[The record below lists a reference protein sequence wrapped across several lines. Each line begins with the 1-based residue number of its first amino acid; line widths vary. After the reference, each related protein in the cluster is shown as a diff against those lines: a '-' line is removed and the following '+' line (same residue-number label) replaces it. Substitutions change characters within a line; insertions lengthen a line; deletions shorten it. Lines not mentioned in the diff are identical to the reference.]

1 MASTSDRRLF
11 SASPPVMR
19 WKMQGSS
26 ALRARGSVPC
36 PTSLKRSWVAVCLP
50 VNNTLCTLD
59 DGARPVLR
67 PHVKATAGEMPPMQ
81 LAHPSPKRK
90 RDQPQQIPLLNT
102 ALAIRP
108 AQTPPRRDSPA
119 PSSGPD
125 SPRNAVADQL
135 RGMTLIATAAI
146 PMSPLTPTDDVIRK
160 KPKLGAM
167 DVDKVEGPRTQTAQT
182 NAKPRKKVNILDT
195 AALEPALDASREI
208 PETPQA
214 PRPRIVTDIAA
225 FAQPTTFVSSPGKTH
240 SPQTSVSGQISEAS
254 TSTNRSSSKSRPRPS
269 TPPPSALTWQDDEIT
284 GHLTGPANDPD
295 DDGTGLNGIGFKP
308 TPAIAYQRAQR
319 RKQQLQEWKARET
332 REARAKRSQRR
343 NRGVSARSHA
353 SRESTIEREVPH
365 QPLEVP
371 RRKVQFTV

>member
-1 MASTSDRRLF
+1 
-11 SASPPVMR
+11 
-19 WKMQGSS
+19 
-26 ALRARGSVPC
+26 
-36 PTSLKRSWVAVCLP
+36 
-50 VNNTLCTLD
+50 
-59 DGARPVLR
+59 
-67 PHVKATAGEMPPMQ
+67 MPPMQ

-90 RDQPQQIPLLNT
+90 RDQPQQTPLLNT

-108 AQTPPRRDSPA
+108 AQTPPRRDDSPA
-119 PSSGPD
+119 PSSGAD

-135 RGMTLIATAAI
+135 RGMTLVATAAI

-167 DVDKVEGPRTQTAQT
+167 DVDEAAPGTHTAET

-195 AALEPALDASREI
+195 AAFEPTLDVSREI

-225 FAQPTTFVSSPGKTH
+225 FAQPTTFVSSSGSTS
-240 SPQTSVSGQISEAS
+240 SPQTSFSSQNSQAS
-254 TSTNRSSSKSRPRPS
+254 ILTDRSSSKSRPRKMPAS
-269 TPPPSALTWQDDEIT
+269 PPLSALTWQDDEIT

-308 TPAIAYQRAQR
+308 TPAIAYHRAQR
-319 RKQQLQEWKARET
+319 RKQQLSEWKTRET

-343 NRGVSARSHA
+343 HRGASARPHA
-353 SRESTIEREVPH
+353 SRESTVEREMPAQAV
-365 QPLEVP
+365 EVP
-371 RRKVQFTV
+371 RRKVQFAV

>member
-1 MASTSDRRLF
+1 
-11 SASPPVMR
+11 
-19 WKMQGSS
+19 MQGTS
-26 ALRARGSVPC
+26 ARC
-36 PTSLKRSWVAVCLP
+36 PTSLTQSRAHALTSQRQRQQQQQQQQQRF
-50 VNNTLCTLD
+50 CTFG
-59 DGARPVLR
+59 DGARPAPR
-67 PHVKATAGEMPPMQ
+67 AHVKATAGEMPPMQ

-108 AQTPPRRDSPA
+108 AHTPPRRDSPA

-146 PMSPLTPTDDVIRK
+146 PMSPLTPTDNVTRK
-160 KPKLGAM
+160 KPKLGAL
-167 DVDKVEGPRTQTAQT
+167 DVDDGDGPSAQTAQAHT
-182 NAKPRKKVNILDT
+182 KPRNKVGILDA
-195 AALEPALDASREI
+195 AALGPVLDAAREI

-214 PRPRIVTDIAA
+214 PRPRIVTDTAA
-225 FAQPTTFVSSPGKTH
+225 FAQPRTLVSSCGSTRSSQTWP
-240 SPQTSVSGQISEAS
+240 SSQTSDASAS
-254 TSTNRSSSKSRPRPS
+254 TDRSQSQPRPQSS

-319 RKQQLQEWKARET
+319 RKQQLQDWKARET

-343 NRGVSARSHA
+343 NRGVGARPRV
-353 SRESTIEREVPH
+353 SRESTVEREAPH
-365 QPLEVP
+365 QLLEVP
-371 RRKVQFTV
+371 RRKVQFSV

>member
-1 MASTSDRRLF
+1 MGGSMLTSQQQRPRHIL
-11 SASPPVMR
+11 
-19 WKMQGSS
+19 G
-26 ALRARGSVPC
+26 
-36 PTSLKRSWVAVCLP
+36 
-50 VNNTLCTLD
+50 
-59 DGARPVLR
+59 DGACPAPR

-108 AQTPPRRDSPA
+108 AQTPPRRHSPA
-119 PSSGPD
+119 PSTGPD

-135 RGMTLIATAAI
+135 RGMTLVATAAI

-167 DVDKVEGPRTQTAQT
+167 DLDEVGGSSLQSAPT
-182 NAKPRKKVNILDT
+182 NAKPRKKVNILET
-195 AALEPALDASREI
+195 PALDPALDAAREI

-225 FAQPTTFVSSPGKTH
+225 FAQPTAFVSSSGSTH
-240 SPQTSVSGQISEAS
+240 LPETSFSSQTSDAS
-254 TSTNRSSSKSRPRPS
+254 ISTNQSSSKSRPRSS
-269 TPPPSALTWQDDEIT
+269 TPPPSALTWRDDEIT

-343 NRGVSARSHA
+343 HRGVSARPHA
-353 SRESTIEREVPH
+353 SGESTVEREVPH

-371 RRKVQFTV
+371 RRKVQFSV

>member
-1 MASTSDRRLF
+1 VPHLAKAIVGSMLTSAQQHPQHIL
-11 SASPPVMR
+11 
-19 WKMQGSS
+19 G
-26 ALRARGSVPC
+26 
-36 PTSLKRSWVAVCLP
+36 
-50 VNNTLCTLD
+50 
-59 DGARPVLR
+59 DGACPAPR

-119 PSSGPD
+119 PSTGPD

-167 DVDKVEGPRTQTAQT
+167 DLDKVDGPIGQPAPT
-182 NAKPRKKVNILDT
+182 NVKLRKKVNIVDT
-195 AALEPALDASREI
+195 AALEPTLDAAREI
-208 PETPQA
+208 PETPQS

-225 FAQPTTFVSSPGKTH
+225 FAQPTTFVSSSDSNY
-240 SPQTSVSGQISEAS
+240 SPQASFSSQTSDTSIS
-254 TSTNRSSSKSRPRPS
+254 THQSSSKSRPRSS
-269 TPPPSALTWQDDEIT
+269 TPPPSVLTWRDDEIT

-343 NRGVSARSHA
+343 NRGVSARPHA

-371 RRKVQFTV
+371 RRKVQFSV